1 MHHMIAFGTNGLT
14 KKAQS
19 VDDLLQF
26 GLLPKPRIQ
35 LRLLEELGEHRQGG
49 PNHGTSFIST
59 NRTDP
64 RDLHNRFDQIGK
76 TAGSL
81 AAINCSSK
89 RNTARLNSTLSASTK
104 PSKPSNR
111 HLLTGSILSSS
122 SNKSS
127 RSNKPSNSNTTSA
140 HSSLADTTL
149 ILPSSAPS
157 PISPSDT
164 TSPLSSSSTTPHPT
178 LSFGNLT
185 VKKKN
190 TK

>member
-1 MHHMIAFGTNGLT
+1 MAPRSSPPTAPTSTTGLT
-14 KKAQS
+14 RSARQPA
-19 VDDLLQF
+19 
-26 GLLPKPRIQ
+26 LLPPSIVPPLPRIACFS
-35 LRLLEELGEHRQGG
+35 GNMG
-49 PNHGTSFIST
+49 
-59 NRTDP
+59 
-64 RDLHNRFDQIGK
+64 
-76 TAGSL
+76 
-81 AAINCSSK
+81 SSK

-127 RSNKPSNSNTTSA
+127 RSNKPSNSNTTST
-140 HSSLADTTL
+140 HSSLANTTL

-185 VKKKN
+185 MWPSLSLSN
-190 TK
+190 PSSSS